1 MVSAILKQ
9 IIMNRCTIID
19 RLEDEYGIK
28 PENLTE
34 RERAIIGLCTN
45 QFLDDEE
52 QALRIHDVVGR
63 SELLNAFLDYADPIY
78 WGENECTDRR
88 QLIDQ
93 FLKSI
98 Q

>member
-1 MVSAILKQ
+1 ME
-9 IIMNRCTIID
+9 
-19 RLEDEYGIK
+19 LEDKIQRIV
-28 PENLTE
+28 ENAKYCGVHS
-34 RERAIIGLCTN
+34 REATRQIL
-45 QFLDDEE
+45 L
-52 QALRIHDVVGR
+52 LLDVVGR

-78 WGENECTDRR
+78 WAENECTDRR